1 MPWALRAQFC
11 PTPWIHSQSYFSEWI
26 TLLTIISYFEG
37 IRSIN
42 EVADLESCQNIL
54 YHISVYIHN
63 QRVLESRQNLL
74 LKITKTKLM
83 TILIT
88 LPWIS
93 QLIPWQK
100 IGRKYAAA
108 YLVFFTLLFQLS
120 AKTTVI
126 DFWTN
131 YQVWLS
137 SIWYIESSR
146 IPLYSRQVV
155 IASLN
160 LPRYCETKTV
170 NETAMLLP
178 FAN

>member
-1 MPWALRAQFC
+1 MLSKYC
-11 PTPWIHSQSYFSEWI
+11 
-26 TLLTIISYFEG
+26 
-37 IRSIN
+37 
-42 EVADLESCQNIL
+42 IL
-54 YHISVYIHN
+54 YRIGVYIHN
-63 QRVLESRQNLL
+63 QRVLESRQNLQ
-74 LKITKTKLM
+74 LKITKNQLM
-83 TILIT
+83 TIISDKD

-93 QLIPWQK
+93 QVIPWQTN
-100 IGRKYAAA
+100 GRKYAAA

-137 SIWYIESSR
+137 CIWYIESSR
-146 IPLYSRQVV
+146 IPLYSRQIV

-160 LPRYCETKTV
+160 LPRYCKIKTV